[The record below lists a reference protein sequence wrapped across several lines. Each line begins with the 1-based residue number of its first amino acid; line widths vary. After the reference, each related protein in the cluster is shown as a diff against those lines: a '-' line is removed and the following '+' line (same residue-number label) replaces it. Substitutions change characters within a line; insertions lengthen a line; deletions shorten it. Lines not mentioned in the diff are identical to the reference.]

1 MVGSFSLFLKVCL
14 FGSSS
19 LCKADVAA
27 CRGGIRMKLREKSL
41 FDLMQHLILKQWNA
55 GTGFSQKK
63 LTKDSVFCYLAL
75 TDRGNWNASW
85 CRRLS
90 FFGSI
95 RSTLGLTDPLLHPK
109 LSAFQ
114 ISCKIIWFD
123 LIGKC
128 GDGWEGEVR
137 LLKMWSSGRLGRLW
151 KIGRAREKEG
161 SFDTLAA
168 CIHPPSIFQSSKAH
182 NVVENNHDSCHH
194 CLPTLV
200 FHHLPLPVM
209 LAANS
214 ALDC

>member
-1 MVGSFSLFLKVCL
+1 MLRLAEGKLGWSLEERVG
-14 FGSSS
+14 
-19 LCKADVAA
+19 
-27 CRGGIRMKLREKSL
+27 
-41 FDLMQHLILKQWNA
+41 LIWCNTWFWKRWNA
-55 GTGFSQKK
+55 GTESSQKK
-63 LTKDSVFCYLAL
+63 LTKADTTDNVFCYLAL
-75 TDRGNWNASW
+75 TDRCNWNASW

-95 RSTLGLTDPLLHPK
+95 RSTFGLTDPLLHPK
-109 LSAFQ
+109 LCS
-114 ISCKIIWFD
+114 KIFSFD

-168 CIHPPSIFQSSKAH
+168 CIHPLSIFQSSKAH